1 VLLTLN
7 VIVYSISIGVG
18 TACCI
23 RVGNALG
30 ASEPNRARVISNAS
44 LAATL
49 VIVMVVSLA
58 FVASHKNV
66 PGLFLNDHP
75 LRPTVPP
82 LVSFCALG
90 AVVNAMAFYA
100 VGLPLVGLFAFQ
112 LDWGLQGT
120 WLGLTTGLSLG
131 VSAYLLLIQRTD
143 WRARADEAILRN
155 EDEKVYAVV

>member
-1 VLLTLN
+1 
-7 VIVYSISIGVG
+7 
-18 TACCI
+18 
-23 RVGNALG
+23 
-30 ASEPNRARVISNAS
+30 
-44 LAATL
+44 
-49 VIVMVVSLA
+49 MVVSLA
-58 FVASHKNV
+58 FVVSHKNV
-66 PGLFLNDHP
+66 PGLFLNDRLAIEAFQDVVGVFAVFIVVDGMNSTCQSI
-75 LRPTVPP
+75 LRGMGKLT
-82 LVSFCALG
+82 LG